1 MGDGLAKME
10 LFLFLTTILQNF
22 RFKFPSKL
30 EDINESPQPL
40 GFTRIIP
47 KYTMSFMPIRFWVEP
62 RWGKRE
68 GELEV
73 VPEAKWSEERR

>member
-10 LFLFLTTILQNF
+10 LFLFFTTILRNF

-30 EDINESPQPL
+30 EDISESPKPL

-47 KYTMSFMPIRFWVEP
+47 KYNMSLLPI
-62 RWGKRE
+62 
-68 GELEV
+68 
-73 VPEAKWSEERR
+73 